1 MKAVGD
7 FYLHL
12 IKQFMKKQITF
23 LLVCILFTTISFSQ
37 DLNALKADIQK
48 TYDATIALNYDK
60 ILDYTY
66 PKLYKF
72 IPRDKMKEALIATF
86 NGNDEMKVKILAVEP
101 NFNFGEIKTIDNQKF
116 CLVKHN
122 LSMELTLNE
131 ILEDEDVEMMIDLL
145 KSAMETEDITFDKE
159 KNTFKVSKISTMIAI
174 SDELTKNQWR
184 FLNKDKENKLMA
196 MLLNKKVVK
205 ELGL

>member
-1 MKAVGD
+1 
-7 FYLHL
+7 
-12 IKQFMKKQITF
+12 MKKQIIF
-23 LLVCILFTTISFSQ
+23 LLACILFTTISFSQ
-37 DLNALKADIQK
+37 DLNALKAEIQK

-66 PKLYKF
+66 PKLYKLV
-72 IPRDKMKEALIATF
+72 PRDKMKEALIATF
-86 NGNDEMKVKILAVEP
+86 NGTDEMKVKILAVDP
-101 NFNFGEIKTIDNQKF
+101 NFNYGEIKTIDDQKI

-122 LSMELTLNE
+122 LSMEITLNE
-131 ILEDEDVEMMIDLL
+131 TLEEEDVEMMIDLL
-145 KSAMETEDITFDKE
+145 KSNMETEDITFDK
-159 KNTFKVSKISTMIAI
+159 KKTTFKINKIATMIAI

>member
-1 MKAVGD
+1 
-7 FYLHL
+7 
-12 IKQFMKKQITF
+12 MKKQIIF
-23 LLVCILFTTISFSQ
+23 LLACILFTTISFSQ

-86 NGNDEMKVKILAVEP
+86 NGTDEMKVKILDVDP
-101 NFNFGEIKTIDNQKF
+101 NFNYGEIKTIDDQKI

-131 ILEDEDVEMMIDLL
+131 TLEEEDVEMMIDLL
-145 KSAMETEDITFDKE
+145 KSTMETEDITFDKE
-159 KNTFKVSKISTMIAI
+159 KTTFKINKIATMIAI
-174 SDELTKNQWR
+174 SDELTNNHWR

>member
-1 MKAVGD
+1 
-7 FYLHL
+7 
-12 IKQFMKKQITF
+12 MKKQIIF
-23 LLVCILFTTISFSQ
+23 LLACILFTTISFSQ
-37 DLNALKADIQK
+37 DLNALKAEIQK

-86 NGNDEMKVKILAVEP
+86 NGTDEMKVKILAVDP
-101 NFNFGEIKTIDNQKF
+101 NFNYGEIKTIDDQKI

-122 LSMELTLNE
+122 LSMELTLKE
-131 ILEDEDVEMMIDLL
+131 TLEDEDVEMMIDIL
-145 KSAMETEDITFDKE
+145 KSTMETEDITFDKE
-159 KNTFKVSKISTMIAI
+159 KTTFKINKIATMIAI
-174 SDELTKNQWR
+174 SDELTNNQWR

>member
-1 MKAVGD
+1 
-7 FYLHL
+7 
-12 IKQFMKKQITF
+12 MKKQIIF
-23 LLVCILFTTISFSQ
+23 LLACILFTTISFSQ

-66 PKLYKF
+66 PKLYKLV
-72 IPRDKMKEALIATF
+72 PRDKMKEALIATF
-86 NGNDEMKVKILAVEP
+86 NGTDEMKVKILAVDP
-101 NFNFGEIKTIDNQKF
+101 NFNYGEIKTIDDQKI

-122 LSMELTLNE
+122 LSMEITLNE
-131 ILEDEDVEMMIDLL
+131 TLEEEDVEMMIDLL
-145 KSAMETEDITFDKE
+145 KSSMETEDITFDK
-159 KNTFKVSKISTMIAI
+159 KKTTFKINKIATMIAI

>member
-1 MKAVGD
+1 
-7 FYLHL
+7 
-12 IKQFMKKQITF
+12 MKKQIIF
-23 LLVCILFTTISFSQ
+23 LLACILFTTISFSQ

-66 PKLYKF
+66 PKLYKLV
-72 IPRDKMKEALIATF
+72 PRDKMKEALIATF
-86 NGNDEMKVKILAVEP
+86 NGTDEMKVKILAVDP
-101 NFNFGEIKTIDNQKF
+101 NFNYGEIKTIDDQKI

-122 LSMELTLNE
+122 LSMEITLNE
-131 ILEDEDVEMMIDLL
+131 TLEEEDVEMMFDLL
-145 KSAMETEDITFDKE
+145 KSSMETEDITFDK
-159 KNTFKVSKISTMIAI
+159 KKTTFKINKIATMIAI

>member
-1 MKAVGD
+1 
-7 FYLHL
+7 
-12 IKQFMKKQITF
+12 MKKQIIF
-23 LLVCILFTTISFSQ
+23 LLACILFTTISFSQ
-37 DLNALKADIQK
+37 DLNALKAEIQK
-48 TYDATIALNYDK
+48 TYDATIALNYAK

-86 NGNDEMKVKILAVEP
+86 NGTDEMKVKILAVDP
-101 NFNFGEIKTIDNQKF
+101 NFNYGEIKTIDDQKI

-122 LSMELTLNE
+122 LSMELTLKE
-131 ILEDEDVEMMIDLL
+131 TLEDEDVEMMIDIL
-145 KSAMETEDITFDKE
+145 KSTMETEDITFDKE
-159 KNTFKVSKISTMIAI
+159 KTTFKINKIATMIAI
-174 SDELTKNQWR
+174 SDELTNNQWR

>member
-1 MKAVGD
+1 
-7 FYLHL
+7 
-12 IKQFMKKQITF
+12 MKKQIIF
-23 LLVCILFTTISFSQ
+23 LLACILFTTISFSQ
-37 DLNALKADIQK
+37 DLNALKAEIQK

-66 PKLYKF
+66 PKLYKLV
-72 IPRDKMKEALIATF
+72 PRDKMKEALIATF
-86 NGNDEMKVKILAVEP
+86 NGTDEMKVKILAVDP
-101 NFNFGEIKTIDNQKF
+101 NFNYGEIKTIDDQKI

-122 LSMELTLNE
+122 LSMEITLNE
-131 ILEDEDVEMMIDLL
+131 TLEEEDVEMMIDLL
-145 KSAMETEDITFDKE
+145 KSTMETEDITYYKE
-159 KNTFKVSKISTMIAI
+159 KTTFKINKIATMIAI
-174 SDELTKNQWR
+174 SDELTNNQWR

>member
-1 MKAVGD
+1 
-7 FYLHL
+7 
-12 IKQFMKKQITF
+12 MKKQIIF
-23 LLVCILFTTISFSQ
+23 LLACILFTTISFSQ
-37 DLNALKADIQK
+37 DLNALKAEIQK

-66 PKLYKF
+66 PKLYKLV
-72 IPRDKMKEALIATF
+72 PRDKMKEALIATF
-86 NGNDEMKVKILAVEP
+86 KGTDEMKVKILAVDP
-101 NFNFGEIKTIDNQKF
+101 NFNYGEIKTIDDQKI

-122 LSMELTLNE
+122 LSMEITLNE
-131 ILEDEDVEMMIDLL
+131 TLEEEDVEMMIDLL
-145 KSAMETEDITFDKE
+145 KSTMETEDITFDKE
-159 KNTFKVSKISTMIAI
+159 KTTFKINKVATMIAI
-174 SDELTKNQWR
+174 SDELTNKQWR

>member
-1 MKAVGD
+1 
-7 FYLHL
+7 
-12 IKQFMKKQITF
+12 MKKKITF
-23 LLVCILFTTISFSQ
+23 LLACILFTTLSFSQ
-37 DLNALKADIQK
+37 DLNALKAEIQK

-72 IPRDKMKEALIATF
+72 VPRDKMKEALIATF
-86 NGNDEMKVKILAVEP
+86 NGTNEMKVKILAVDP
-101 NFNFGEIKTIDNQKF
+101 NFNYGEIKTIDNQKF

-122 LSMELTLNE
+122 LSMEVTLNE
-131 ILEDEDVEMMIDLL
+131 TLEDEDVEMMIDLL

-159 KNTFKVSKISTMIAI
+159 KTTFKVSKISTMIAI

-184 FLNKDKENKLMA
+184 FLNKDKDNKLMT
-196 MLLNKKVVK
+196 MLLNKKVVT

>member
-1 MKAVGD
+1 
-7 FYLHL
+7 
-12 IKQFMKKQITF
+12 MKKQIIF
-23 LLVCILFTTISFSQ
+23 LLACILFTTISFSQ
-37 DLNALKADIQK
+37 DLNALKAEIQK

-86 NGNDEMKVKILAVEP
+86 NGTDEMKVKILAVDP
-101 NFNFGEIKTIDNQKF
+101 NFNYGEIKTIDDQKI

-122 LSMELTLNE
+122 LSMEITLIE
-131 ILEDEDVEMMIDLL
+131 TLEEEDVEMMIDLL
-145 KSAMETEDITFDKE
+145 KSTMETEDITFDKE
-159 KNTFKVSKISTMIAI
+159 KTTFKINKIATMIAI
-174 SDELTKNQWR
+174 SDELTNNQWR

>member
-1 MKAVGD
+1 
-7 FYLHL
+7 
-12 IKQFMKKQITF
+12 MKKQITF
-23 LLVCILFTTISFSQ
+23 LLASILFTTISFSQ
-37 DLNALKADIQK
+37 DLNSLKAEIQK

-72 IPRDKMKEALIATF
+72 IPRDKMKEALISTF
-86 NGNDEMKVKILAVEP
+86 NGTDEMKVKILAVDP

-131 ILEDEDVEMMIDLL
+131 TLEDEDVTMMIDLL

-159 KNTFKVSKISTMIAI
+159 KTTFKVNKIATMIAI

>member
-1 MKAVGD
+1 
-7 FYLHL
+7 
-12 IKQFMKKQITF
+12 MKKQIIF
-23 LLVCILFTTISFSQ
+23 LLACILFTTISFSQ
-37 DLNALKADIQK
+37 DLNALKAEIQK

-66 PKLYKF
+66 PKLYKLV
-72 IPRDKMKEALIATF
+72 PRDKMKEALIATF
-86 NGNDEMKVKILAVEP
+86 NGTDEMKVKILAVDP
-101 NFNFGEIKTIDNQKF
+101 NFNYGEIKTIDDQKI

-122 LSMELTLNE
+122 LSMEITLNE
-131 ILEDEDVEMMIDLL
+131 TLEEEDVEMMFDLL
-145 KSAMETEDITFDKE
+145 KSSMETEDITFDK
-159 KNTFKVSKISTMIAI
+159 KKTTFKINKIATMIAI

>member
-1 MKAVGD
+1 
-7 FYLHL
+7 
-12 IKQFMKKQITF
+12 MKKQIIF
-23 LLVCILFTTISFSQ
+23 LLACILFTTISFSQ
-37 DLNALKADIQK
+37 DLNALKAEIQK

-66 PKLYKF
+66 PKLYKLV
-72 IPRDKMKEALIATF
+72 PRDKMKEALIATF
-86 NGNDEMKVKILAVEP
+86 NGTDEMKVKILAVDP
-101 NFNFGEIKTIDNQKF
+101 NFNYGEIKTIDDQKI

-122 LSMELTLNE
+122 LSMEITLNE
-131 ILEDEDVEMMIDLL
+131 TLEEEDVEMMIDLL
-145 KSAMETEDITFDKE
+145 KSSMETEDITFDK
-159 KNTFKVSKISTMIAI
+159 KKTTFKINKIATMIAI

>member
-1 MKAVGD
+1 
-7 FYLHL
+7 
-12 IKQFMKKQITF
+12 MKKQIIF
-23 LLVCILFTTISFSQ
+23 LLACILFTTISFSQ
-37 DLNALKADIQK
+37 DLNALKAEIQK

-86 NGNDEMKVKILAVEP
+86 NGTDEMKVKILDVDP
-101 NFNFGEIKTIDNQKF
+101 NFNYGEIKTIDDQKI
-116 CLVKHN
+116 CLVKHD
-122 LSMELTLNE
+122 LSMELTLKE
-131 ILEDEDVEMMIDLL
+131 TLEEEDVEMMIDLL
-145 KSAMETEDITFDKE
+145 KSTMETEDITFDKE
-159 KNTFKVSKISTMIAI
+159 KTTFKINKIATMIAI
-174 SDELTKNQWR
+174 SDELTNKQWR

>member
-1 MKAVGD
+1 
-7 FYLHL
+7 
-12 IKQFMKKQITF
+12 MKKQIIF
-23 LLVCILFTTISFSQ
+23 LLACILFTTISFSQ
-37 DLNALKADIQK
+37 DLNALKAEIQK

-86 NGNDEMKVKILAVEP
+86 NGTDEMKVKILAVDP
-101 NFNFGEIKTIDNQKF
+101 NFNYGEIKTIDDQKI
-116 CLVKHN
+116 CLVKHD
-122 LSMELTLNE
+122 LSMELTLKE
-131 ILEDEDVEMMIDLL
+131 TLEEEDVEMMIDLL
-145 KSAMETEDITFDKE
+145 KSTMETEDITFDKE
-159 KNTFKVSKISTMIAI
+159 KTTFKINKIATMIAI
-174 SDELTKNQWR
+174 SDELTNNQWR

>member
-1 MKAVGD
+1 
-7 FYLHL
+7 
-12 IKQFMKKQITF
+12 MKKQIIF
-23 LLVCILFTTISFSQ
+23 LLACILFTTISFSQ
-37 DLNALKADIQK
+37 DLNALKAEIQK

-86 NGNDEMKVKILAVEP
+86 NGTDEMKVKILAVDP
-101 NFNFGEIKTIDNQKF
+101 NFNYGEIKTIDDQKI

-122 LSMELTLNE
+122 LSMELTLKE
-131 ILEDEDVEMMIDLL
+131 TLEEEDVEMMIDLL
-145 KSAMETEDITFDKE
+145 KSTMETEDITFDKE
-159 KNTFKVSKISTMIAI
+159 KTTFKINKIATMIAI
-174 SDELTKNQWR
+174 SDELTNNQWR